1 MNVQSN
7 KKREEKVALNDLQSA
22 GIIALETFR
31 KNGEGVITPVW
42 QMRDD
47 DNLYAWTPGSSWKV
61 KRIRNN
67 RRVRVCE
74 SDRRGTPLSEW
85 FEAQATII
93 DDPTLIKK
101 YKRLVRSKTDRLG
114 LWAFYGLELMAKL
127 RGETRIIIEI
137 SGMN

>member
-74 SDRRGTPLSEW
+74 SDSRGIPLSEW

-101 YKRLVRSKTDRLG
+101 YERLVPGKTNRLG
-114 LWAFYGLELMAKL
+114 LWVFYVLGLIAKL
-127 RGETRIIIEI
+127 RGETRIVLEI
-137 SGMN
+137 SGTN

>member
-1 MNVQSN
+1 M
-7 KKREEKVALNDLQSA
+7 ALNDLQSE

-42 QMRDD
+42 QMPDG
-47 DNLYAWTPGSSWKV
+47 DNLYAWTYSSSWKV

-67 RRVRVCE
+67 SRVRVCE

-85 FEAQATII
+85 CEAQATII

-101 YKRLVRSKTDRLG
+101 YGRLVPSKTNKRG
-114 LWAFYGLELMAKL
+114 LWAFYVLELIAKL
-127 RGETRIIIEI
+127 RGETRIVIEI
-137 SGMN
+137 SGTN

>member
-1 MNVQSN
+1 MNVQSD
-7 KKREEKVALNDLQSA
+7 KKREEKAALNDLQSA

-74 SDRRGTPLSEW
+74 SDSRGTPLSEW

-93 DDPTLIKK
+93 DAPTLIKK
-101 YKRLVRSKTDRLG
+101 YERLVPGKTNRLG
-114 LWAFYGLELMAKL
+114 LWVFYV
-127 RGETRIIIEI
+127 
-137 SGMN
+137 